1 MNDQSNQT
9 NPVNI
14 KLRSFDSKILY
25 MNGMYKLPIA
35 PYPSTIQVV
44 VDHSYKNPSWIMD
57 PTEAVAKR
65 LSAFQ
70 DILAEECREI
80 QEVPGFDKDDN
91 STEISTLTN
100 LADLL
105 GDIVIFCFSEAAK
118 FGIPLSEVL
127 SIIMDSN
134 FSKLGADGQPIYDDR
149 GKVQK
154 GPFYWKPEEKI
165 KALLEGYIRDAQPKV
180 SDGV

>member
-1 MNDQSNQT
+1 MNEPLKLN
-9 NPVNI
+9 
-14 KLRSFDSKILY
+14 LRSFDSKILY

-35 PYPSTIQVV
+35 PYPSLEYVGGPQT
-44 VDHSYKNPSWIMD
+44 
-57 PTEAVAKR
+57 R
-65 LSAFQ
+65 LTNFK
-70 DILAEECREI
+70 DVLAEECKEI
-80 QEVPGFDKDDN
+80 DDVIADVSN
-91 STEISTLTN
+91 VGNTGDEIGVLVS

-105 GDIVIFCFSEAAK
+105 GDIVVYCYSEAAK

-134 FSKLGADGQPIYDDR
+134 FSKLGADGNPIYDER

-165 KALLEGYIRDAQPKV
+165 KTLLEERIA
-180 SDGV
+180 DGLNSKQENPNA

>member
-35 PYPSTIQVV
+35 PYPSLNILLDQP
-44 VDHSYKNPSWIMD
+44 KQLENF
-57 PTEAVAKR
+57 KK
-65 LSAFQ
+65 
-70 DILAEECREI
+70 ILAEEVDEI
-80 QEVPGFDKDDN
+80 DDIVQMGIACSHLGGTKDDDLN
-91 STEISTLTN
+91 VLTAM
-100 LADLL
+100 ADLL
-105 GDIVIFCFSEAAK
+105 GDIVVYCYSEAAK

-134 FSKLGADGQPIYDDR
+134 FSKLGADGQPIYDER

-154 GPFYWKPEEKI
+154 GPFYWKPEAKI
-165 KALLEGYIRDAQPKV
+165 KVLLEQHTSDAQPKV
-180 SDGV
+180 NDGV